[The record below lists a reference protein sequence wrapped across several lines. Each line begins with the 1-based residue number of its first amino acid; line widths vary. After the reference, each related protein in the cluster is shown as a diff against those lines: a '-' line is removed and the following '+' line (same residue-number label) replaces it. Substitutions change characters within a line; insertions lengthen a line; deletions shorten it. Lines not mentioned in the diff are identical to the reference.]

1 MPAKTGSGKLE
12 GLTLGQRGVTVYSTG
27 RAEAGPPVSGRM
39 LRVSAGNR
47 AMEQWETLGLCQRQG
62 PIRVD
67 CSGQAREDPGE
78 GEALGS
84 GGDWIQWILG
94 LRGTP
99 EQRRWSSVGE
109 GSHLSASP

>member
-1 MPAKTGSGKLE
+1 MHIPQGEQKQGHLF
-12 GLTLGQRGVTVYSTG
+12 RGG
-27 RAEAGPPVSGRM
+27 M
-39 LRVSAGNR
+39 LRVLAGNY

-78 GEALGS
+78 SEALGS

-109 GSHLSASP
+109 GSHLSPSH